1 MKIIGVSLSNAP
13 VSDNQAKKYSAAI
26 SRTGAAPLFVQ
37 IATRAKKRYA
47 RLSVRNTP
55 GRQSLPPGDP
65 TQQAL
70 ELYNAQ
76 LRSSMEAEHLGQYIA
91 IHPDTQTYAVEQR
104 PGKAFRALRAQ
115 QPVGPIIVHNIGLAN
130 SGLKARMRG
139 EQPG

>member
-47 RLSVRNTP
+47 RPSVRNTS

-70 ELYNAQ
+70 ELYNAK
-76 LRSSMEAEHLGQYIA
+76 LRLGMESEHLGRTV
-91 IHPDTQTYAVEQR
+91 PCNP
-104 PGKAFRALRAQ
+104 PGYPKLCGRAA
-115 QPVGPIIVHNIGLAN
+115 
-130 SGLKARMRG
+130 AR
-139 EQPG
+139 